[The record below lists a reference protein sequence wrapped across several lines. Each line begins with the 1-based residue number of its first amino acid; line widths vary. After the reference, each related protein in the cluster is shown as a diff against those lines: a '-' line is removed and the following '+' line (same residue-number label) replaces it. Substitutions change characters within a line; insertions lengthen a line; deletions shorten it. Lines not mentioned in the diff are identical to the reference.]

1 MRHYEIVFLIH
12 PDQSDQVP
20 AMIERYS
27 NVVTESGGVI
37 HRVEDW
43 GRRQLAYAINKVR
56 KAHYVML
63 NVEADQAAIDD
74 LATQFRFNDLVLR
87 NLIIKRDS
95 AITEESPMAKVA
107 AEERESAAR
116 RSAATERKPAVEAV
130 KPAATEEAKPAA
142 TEEAKP
148 AAEAESTEESSVPAS
163 EGDDTSADAKSSE

>member
-63 NVEADQAAIDD
+63 NVEADQSAIDD

-95 AITEESPMAKVA
+95 AITDESPMAKVA

-116 RSAATERKPAVEAV
+116 RSAAVERKPAAESVVAAPVEA
-130 KPAATEEAKPAA
+130 ASTEEAPATTETAAEAPAA
-142 TEEAKP
+142 
-148 AAEAESTEESSVPAS
+148 AESTEQPA
-163 EGDDTSADAKSSE
+163 ESADTDSSE

>member
-63 NVEADQAAIDD
+63 NVEADQSAIDD

-95 AITEESPMAKVA
+95 AITDESPMAKVA

-116 RSAATERKPAVEAV
+116 RSAAVERKPA
-130 KPAATEEAKPAA
+130 PAPEPVAAAPAETASAEE
-142 TEEAKP
+142 TP
-148 AAEAESTEESSVPAS
+148 AAESAEKPAESA
-163 EGDDTSADAKSSE
+163 DTDSSE

>member
-63 NVEADQAAIDD
+63 NVEADQSAIDD

-95 AITEESPMAKVA
+95 AITDESPMAKVA

-116 RSAATERKPAVEAV
+116 RSAAVERKPA
-130 KPAATEEAKPAA
+130 PAPEPVAAEPAETASAEE
-142 TEEAKP
+142 TP
-148 AAEAESTEESSVPAS
+148 AAESAEKPAESA
-163 EGDDTSADAKSSE
+163 DTDSSE

>member
-63 NVEADQAAIDD
+63 NVEADQSAIDD

-95 AITEESPMAKVA
+95 AITDESPMAKVA

-116 RSAATERKPAVEAV
+116 RSAAVERKPAPEPVAAA
-130 KPAATEEAKPAA
+130 PAETASAEE
-142 TEEAKP
+142 TP
-148 AAEAESTEESSVPAS
+148 AAESSAEKPAESA
-163 EGDDTSADAKSSE
+163 DTDSSE

>member
-43 GRRQLAYAINKVR
+43 GRRQLAYSINKVR

-74 LATQFRFNDLVLR
+74 LSTQFRFNDLVLR
-87 NLIIKRDS
+87 NLIIKRDG

-116 RSAATERKPAVEAV
+116 RSAATERKPAVEEV
-130 KPAATEEAKPAA
+130 KPK

-148 AAEAESTEESSVPAS
+148 AAEAKSTEESSDAKS
-163 EGDDTSADAKSSE
+163 ENDDSSVDAKSSE

>member
-63 NVEADQAAIDD
+63 NVEADQSAIDD

-95 AITEESPMAKVA
+95 AITDESPMAKVA

-116 RSAATERKPAVEAV
+116 RSAAVERKPA
-130 KPAATEEAKPAA
+130 PAPEPVAAEPAETASAEE
-142 TEEAKP
+142 TP
-148 AAEAESTEESSVPAS
+148 AAESSAEKPAESA
-163 EGDDTSADAKSSE
+163 DTDSSE

>member
-63 NVEADQAAIDD
+63 NVEADQSAIDD

-95 AITEESPMAKVA
+95 AITDESPMAKVA

-116 RSAATERKPAVEAV
+116 RSAAVERKPA
-130 KPAATEEAKPAA
+130 PAPEPVAAAPAETASAEE
-142 TEEAKP
+142 TP
-148 AAEAESTEESSVPAS
+148 AAESSAEKPAESA
-163 EGDDTSADAKSSE
+163 DTDSSE

>member
-63 NVEADQAAIDD
+63 NVEADQSAIDD

-95 AITEESPMAKVA
+95 AITDESPMAKVA

-116 RSAATERKPAVEAV
+116 RSAAVERKPA
-130 KPAATEEAKPAA
+130 PAPEPVAAAPAETVSAEE
-142 TEEAKP
+142 TP
-148 AAEAESTEESSVPAS
+148 AAESAEKPAESA
-163 EGDDTSADAKSSE
+163 DTDSSE

>member
-63 NVEADQAAIDD
+63 NVEADQSAIDD

-95 AITEESPMAKVA
+95 AITDESPMAKVA

-116 RSAATERKPAVEAV
+116 RSAAVERKPAPEPVAAA
-130 KPAATEEAKPAA
+130 PAETASAEE
-142 TEEAKP
+142 TP
-148 AAEAESTEESSVPAS
+148 AAESAEKPAESA
-163 EGDDTSADAKSSE
+163 DTDSSE